1 VILLLV
7 SPRQRGLDV
16 SAALG
21 DRARD
26 CVAVVA
32 GDPRPTG
39 VRPAGVDHVAT
50 VAGYTTDE
58 LVETGLRLAGRHRF
72 DRVVSFAE
80 ADVIAA
86 AILRDK
92 LGLPGQQPDS
102 ALAYRDKALMREHT
116 ASAGL
121 PTPRF
126 WYVTDA
132 ARVRALAA
140 SHGLPLV
147 CKPRWSSGSVGVR
160 ILRTRS
166 DLDGLPD
173 NLPDHLVEEY
183 VEGDVVHV
191 DALLVAGR
199 PVFALPAAYTGL
211 ACLSHLD
218 DQGSGSYLL
227 PTTHPRH
234 ADLVTELWR
243 VVAALPAA
251 PNLVLH
257 AEFFVPDGGRPVLC
271 EIASRMPGHPI
282 PPMIDRALGIELRRV
297 WLRAEAGS
305 YLDTAGLAAAA
316 DTAMPVANYGLPPR
330 LGTLVDV
337 PDVVPAEC
345 AGWTHDLRALA
356 PPGDRWDAERYAAR
370 KSGDFVLT
378 WTVSAPDHATL
389 ATRVERAAEA
399 LGRRVRWA

>member
-1 VILLLV
+1 MILLLV

-16 SAALG
+16 TAALG

-26 CVAVVA
+26 CVAVMA
-32 GDPRPTG
+32 GGPA
-39 VRPAGVDHVAT
+39 PAGVGHLAT
-50 VAGYTTDE
+50 VASYTTDE
-58 LVETGLRLAGRHRF
+58 LVAAGLRLAERHRF
-72 DRVVSFAE
+72 ERVVSFAE

-86 AILRDK
+86 AMLREK
-92 LGLPGQQPDS
+92 LGIPGQQPHS

-116 ASAGL
+116 ARAGL
-121 PTPRF
+121 PTPR
-126 WYVTDA
+126 WWHVADL
-132 ARVRALAA
+132 ARVRALATA
-140 SHGLPLV
+140 HGLPLV
-147 CKPRWSSGSVGVR
+147 LKPRWSSGSVGVR

-166 DLDGLPD
+166 DLDTLPVD
-173 NLPDHLVEEY
+173 LTGHIVEEY

-191 DALLVAGR
+191 DALMVAGQ

-211 ACLSHLD
+211 ACLSHLE

-227 PTTHPRH
+227 PTDHPWH

-257 AEFFVPDGGRPVLC
+257 AEFFVRDGHRPVLC

-282 PPMIDRALGIELRRV
+282 PPMIDRALGIDLRRE

-305 YLDTAGLAAAA
+305 YVDTAGLAAAA
-316 DTAMPVANYGLPPR
+316 DTATPVANYGLPPR
-330 LGTLVDV
+330 FGTLVEIPDTV
-337 PDVVPAEC
+337 PVEC
-345 AGWTHDLRALA
+345 AGWTHDLLALA
-356 PPGDRWDAERYAAR
+356 RPGDRWDAERYAAR